1 MRSVHGSEKDK
12 AEEIQMLRQ
21 EIARLQDQIADQARI
36 SMMNPVQDV
45 GPPASNMMRRTNGPT
60 ASRQMER
67 E

>member
-12 AEEIQMLRQ
+12 SEEIQGLRQ

-45 GPPASNMMRRTNGPT
+45 GPSQ
-60 ASRQMER
+60 S
-67 E
+67 